1 MTDRQTYTEWLA
13 QIDAILTDA
22 IGLTTSDLPDAPYRD
37 RYDDECTP
45 ADTATEFAY
54 DWYDM
59 PDDIAEL
66 VADAA
71 LSAP

>member
-1 MTDRQTYTEWLA
+1 MNDQTFTEWLA

-22 IGLTTSDLPDAPYRD
+22 IGLTTGDLPAPYRD
-37 RYDDECTP
+37 RYDDEATP

-59 PDDIAEL
+59 GDDIAEA
-66 VADAA
+66 VASAA
-71 LSAP
+71 LEAP